1 MTNTGLPDSQLV
13 DVDAMSSHVR
23 IFVADDEPDLVGLL
37 GERLRSYEQFE
48 LVGSA
53 LTTEKALERVRQMRV
68 DVLLLDIR
76 MPKMNGLEALHHF
89 KEAKPEM
96 RIVVIT
102 SLLPEEAELQAI
114 KAGADGYVC
123 KQGGFSQFLAE
134 LIQAVEL
141 VSRGKLFFDLT
152 TWRKVSPLLKQTPTA
167 SRLQPMLSARELEVL
182 LLIVEG
188 LTSQQIAARLG
199 RSKKTV
205 DKHRQRLMKRLQIR
219 GTANLTKF
227 AIEAGLCRSQQA

>member
-1 MTNTGLPDSQLV
+1 MRF
-13 DVDAMSSHVR
+13 HIR
-23 IFVADDEPDLVGLL
+23 ILVADDDPDLAELL
-37 GERLRSYEQFE
+37 DEHLCSYEQFE
-48 LVGSA
+48 MVGSA
-53 LTTEKALERVRQMRV
+53 KTTEMALERVRQMRV

-76 MPKMNGLEALHHF
+76 MPKLNGLEAMRYF

-96 RIVVIT
+96 KIVVIT
-102 SLLPEEAELQAI
+102 SLLPHEAELQAI

-123 KQGGFSQFLAE
+123 KEGGFAQFLGE

-141 VSRGKLFFDLT
+141 VSQGKVFFDLS
-152 TWRKVSPLLKQTPTA
+152 TWRKVSLLLKETPTA
-167 SRLQPMLSARELEVL
+167 TRVQPRLSARELEVL

-188 LTSQQIAARLG
+188 LTSQQIADRLE

-227 AIEAGLCRSQQA
+227 AIEAGVWCSPQP